1 MLKMHDVCK
10 MAILEAKFYTS
21 FNFVVL
27 NKMTSDVVAGLSNM
41 LGSMQNLC

>member
-1 MLKMHDVCK
+1 MHEMHK
-10 MAILEAKFYTS
+10 IAILEAKLYYNTS

>member
-10 MAILEAKFYTS
+10 IAILEAKLYTS

-41 LGSMQNLC
+41 LDSMQNLC